1 MALPTDFSNTFS
13 KDSGGLSDAISA
25 RAITVAIVAV
35 VAIISINPNKKTRTW
50 IHARAIGSGMGAR
63 PGGIWDSISEIG
75 GGIPGGP
82 R

>member
-35 VAIISINPNKKTRTW
+35 VAIISINPNKKTRT
-50 IHARAIGSGMGAR
+50 
-63 PGGIWDSISEIG
+63 
-75 GGIPGGP
+75 
-82 R
+82 